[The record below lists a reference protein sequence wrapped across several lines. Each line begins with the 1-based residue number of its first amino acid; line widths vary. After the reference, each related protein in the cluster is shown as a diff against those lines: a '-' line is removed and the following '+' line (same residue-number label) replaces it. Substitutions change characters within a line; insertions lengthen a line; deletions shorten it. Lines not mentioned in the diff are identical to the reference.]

1 MLNEWIRNLPLCD
14 LQEIASKARPGTLRA
29 LAQTELNRRQFIIAS
44 AA

>member
-14 LQEIASKARPGTLRA
+14 LQEIASKARPGAIRN
-29 LAQTELNRRQFIIAS
+29 LAETELGRRRRIIAS